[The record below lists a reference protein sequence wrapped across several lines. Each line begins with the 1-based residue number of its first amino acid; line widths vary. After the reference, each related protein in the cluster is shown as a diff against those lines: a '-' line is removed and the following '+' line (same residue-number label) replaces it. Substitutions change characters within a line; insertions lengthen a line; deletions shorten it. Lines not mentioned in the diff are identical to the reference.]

1 MEQLGQPAPASASS
15 MIRLMVRAHRPHW
28 ALQPRQP
35 YTWLAV
41 RGASGAATALR
52 TSRSLKTLQEQT
64 IMGMRRRRGLL
75 PILIWL
81 LLAEVLI

>member
-1 MEQLGQPAPASASS
+1 

-52 TSRSLKTLQEQT
+52 TSWSLKTLQEQT
-64 IMGMRRRRGLL
+64 IMGAGVGKKRLS
-75 PILIWL
+75 IL
-81 LLAEVLI
+81 VGFDS